1 MWLTEIHAR
10 LSLSENAQSNKDNT
24 YVDSFSGEAVFI
36 HANIQTLTAS
46 KTWKM
51 QGSILLFHVIW
62 DIQFEEK
69 IYDTEGLSDLESY
82 HSDHYALNYLIA

>member
-1 MWLTEIHAR
+1 
-10 LSLSENAQSNKDNT
+10 
-24 YVDSFSGEAVFI
+24 
-36 HANIQTLTAS
+36 
-46 KTWKM
+46 M
-51 QGSILLFHVIW
+51 QGSILLCRVIW